1 MANLWICL
9 FCLSVGDAPMGISE
23 QVAYFQKQTDGK
35 YERDEEVMHVDV
47 NSRSLMEIV
56 GFSFSL

>member
-1 MANLWICL
+1 
-9 FCLSVGDAPMGISE
+9 MGISE